1 MPRAAGQIDQSKSEA
16 ILDAAS
22 AVIAERGFGAPV
34 EVIARRAGVSK
45 QTLYN
50 HFGGKEGLIRALV
63 RRRVDVMTSPLT
75 EGSAGGEPEA
85 VLTAF
90 ARILIEATLSP
101 TNLSAMRLAIQGA
114 VEMPEMGRLFYEAGA
129 QTSRSRLADYLRGE
143 TQAGRLAVDDPE
155 EAAEL
160 FGAMTGGLRLKGLL
174 GLPVNNDPASV
185 ERMSR
190 AIAHR
195 FVRAYAP

>member
-1 MPRAAGQIDQSKSEA
+1 MPRIAGQIDQAKSEA
-16 ILDAAS
+16 MLDAAG
-22 AVIAERGFGAPV
+22 AVIAERGFGASV
-34 EVIARRAGVSK
+34 EAIARRAGVSK

-50 HFGGKEGLIRALV
+50 HFGGKEGLIQALV
-63 RRRVDVMTSPLT
+63 RRRVDVLTSPLA
-75 EGSAGGEPEA
+75 EGAAGGDPET

-90 ARILIEATLSP
+90 ARVLIDATLSP
-101 TNLSAMRLAIQGA
+101 AKLSALRLAIQGA
-114 VEMPEMGRLFYEAGA
+114 VEVPEMGRLIYEAGA

-160 FGAMTGGLRLKGLL
+160 FAAMTGGQRLRGLL
-174 GLPVNNDPASV
+174 GLPVSNDPASV
-185 ERMSR
+185 ARMSR